1 MLENSYLND
10 SKLFLLLKALSP
22 KEIKHLEWWLSSP
35 LHNNSEEV
43 TNLYRNI
50 IRTRRNLDKPINKLT
65 LLNYTGITQTND
77 KRDKLSPKEDALLRQ
92 IVFKL
97 TNQIQDFLVWQKYK
111 TDKPATK
118 RLLMDI
124 FLERQLY
131 KPVSSTLLR
140 SKKEIEKSPYRN
152 IDYCEN
158 IFKITEMEF
167 YMSVILSN
175 RSSKV
180 DIQQVINTLRQA
192 CISKLLRYYCAA
204 KNGETILKIKYDY
217 PLINSIMTHLK
228 DHPDKNIPII
238 QMYYALIMLI
248 DEGEEKYYF
257 ELKEYLFNN
266 IAAFDL
272 TEIRQFLGFM
282 LNYCNQKAREGIISF
297 LQEEHDIYNSGLKIG
312 CWSSGIY
319 FSPHQF
325 INIVLNALRL
335 DKINWTKSFI
345 DNHNKELSP
354 KVKNDILNYSH
365 ALTYFQTKELEK
377 AQESLMKIKAS
388 EDFFYHLGFKV
399 LLIKIYYELQEFN
412 IDNVEMHPIN
422 YEIEAIRHYIVST
435 RNKKMSESMRQSYN
449 NFVNIFKS
457 ILERHKK
464 LIYEEEVSA
473 KNLEKLKNKLHNTS
487 PVIERP
493 WLEEKI
499 KELMEQIT

>member
-1 MLENSYLND
+1 MLENLYLND

-35 LHNNSEEV
+35 LHNNSQEV

-50 IRTRRNLDKPINKLT
+50 IRTHRNLDKPINKLT

-92 IVFKL
+92 VIFKL
-97 TNQIQDFLVWQKYK
+97 TSQIQDFLVWQKSK
-111 TDKPATK
+111 ADKPATR

-131 KPVSSTLLR
+131 KLVSSTLLR
-140 SKKEIEKSPYRN
+140 SKKEIETSAYRN

-158 IFKITEMEF
+158 TFKITEMEF
-167 YMSVILSN
+167 YMGIILSN

-180 DIQQVINTLRQA
+180 DVQQVIKTLRRA

-204 KNGETILKIKYDY
+204 KNVETILKIKYDY
-217 PLINSIMTHLK
+217 PLINPIMAHLE

-238 QMYYALIMLI
+238 QMYYTLIRLI

-282 LNYCNQKAREGIISF
+282 LNYCIHKAKEESIHF
-297 LQEEHDIYNSGLKIG
+297 VQEEHDIYDRGLKIG
-312 CWSSGIY
+312 CWSAGIY

-325 INIVLNALRL
+325 INIVLNALKL
-335 DKINWTKSFI
+335 DKTNWARDFI
-345 DNHNKELSP
+345 DNHNEKLSP
-354 KVKNDILNYSH
+354 DTKKDILNYCY
-365 ALTYFQTKELEK
+365 ALVYFKIKELEEAHK
-377 AQESLMKIKAS
+377 CLTKIKTP
-388 EDFFYHLGFKV
+388 EDFIYHLRFKV
-399 LLIKIYYELQEFN
+399 LLIKIYYELQELN
-412 IDNVEMHPIN
+412 VDNADTHSIN
-422 YEIEAIRHYIVST
+422 YELEAIRHYIVST
-435 RNKKMSESMRQSYN
+435 RNKKMSESMRQWYN

-457 ILERHKK
+457 ILDRHKK
-464 LIYEEEVSA
+464 LIYEEEVSI
-473 KNLEKLKNKLHNTS
+473 KNIDKLKEKLHNTS
-487 PVIERP
+487 PIVERP

-499 KELMEQIT
+499 EELMAQVS